1 MTHSHG
7 APGTICVLTNSK
19 IIGSDVADA
28 AREKIGVF
36 MKMRGGMPYFRLPQ
50 SGSRMK
56 SQLLSSV
63 LCALSAHLSSSQVS
77 SLSSY
82 STVRT
87 AVLYTVP
94 GSQKTILV
102 PEHFND
108 DRCCMMRLVWA
119 CLLPAALA
127 GSRAAPAGSGI
138 RDPPLHRS
146 QRLAPKT
153 PLQRQR
159 CART

>member
-19 IIGSDVADA
+19 IIGPDVADA

-82 STVRT
+82 STVLVQLYCILYQDRKKQYLNT
-87 AVLYTVP
+87 SMMIAV
-94 GSQKTILV
+94 
-102 PEHFND
+102 
-108 DRCCMMRLVWA
+108 A
-119 CLLPAALA
+119 
-127 GSRAAPAGSGI
+127 
-138 RDPPLHRS
+138 
-146 QRLAPKT
+146 
-153 PLQRQR
+153 
-159 CART
+159 